1 MPLCRNV
8 KPTGGKNSPH
18 RPPFPVLQNM
28 EAGDILMTQQFNRE
42 CDSMLKV
49 VQCWDDGV
57 INDIRLTD
65 LLRRWG
71 AKATFNLNPG
81 FHSDERGVNR
91 WAGPG
96 YSGWSCRG
104 FLPGKVGR
112 KEMKEIYSGFRVASH
127 CFRHE
132 TVGTLPDDKF
142 VQAAIDARTWLE
154 DLFQCECPGFAWP
167 CGRYTPETCRALRE
181 AGFAYGRTTQNS
193 SDVAGCEETM
203 ALHPSCHFQA
213 NDFYG
218 RYEEAKKTGI
228 FYFWGHSY
236 EMQEYDELWRQLE
249 MKIQFISE
257 DPDSVWADVI
267 DIVPECHRRGAR

>member
-1 MPLCRNV
+1 M
-8 KPTGGKNSPH
+8 
-18 RPPFPVLQNM
+18 LQ
-28 EAGDILMTQQFNRE
+28 
-42 CDSMLKV
+42 V

-65 LLRRWG
+65 LLRRQG

-81 FHSDERGVNR
+81 FHADERGVNR

-142 VQAAIDARTWLE
+142 VQAAIDARAWLE
-154 DLFQCECPGFAWP
+154 DLFQFKE
-167 CGRYTPETCRALRE
+167 
-181 AGFAYGRTTQNS
+181 
-193 SDVAGCEETM
+193 
-203 ALHPSCHFQA
+203 
-213 NDFYG
+213 
-218 RYEEAKKTGI
+218 
-228 FYFWGHSY
+228 
-236 EMQEYDELWRQLE
+236 
-249 MKIQFISE
+249 
-257 DPDSVWADVI
+257 
-267 DIVPECHRRGAR
+267 

>member
-1 MPLCRNV
+1 M
-8 KPTGGKNSPH
+8 
-18 RPPFPVLQNM
+18 LQ
-28 EAGDILMTQQFNRE
+28 
-42 CDSMLKV
+42 V

-65 LLRRWG
+65 LLRRQG

-81 FHSDERGVNR
+81 FHADERGVNR

-142 VQAAIDARTWLE
+142 VQAAIDARAWLE

-181 AGFAYGRTTQNS
+181 AGFAYGRTTRNS

-213 NDFYG
+213 MLFC
-218 RYEEAKKTGI
+218 
-228 FYFWGHSY
+228 
-236 EMQEYDELWRQLE
+236 
-249 MKIQFISE
+249 
-257 DPDSVWADVI
+257 VI
-267 DIVPECHRRGAR
+267 R

>member
-1 MPLCRNV
+1 MAP
-8 KPTGGKNSPH
+8 
-18 RPPFPVLQNM
+18 
-28 EAGDILMTQQFNRE
+28 EAAGVAQGALGD
-42 CDSMLKV
+42 
-49 VQCWDDGV
+49 
-57 INDIRLTD
+57 
-65 LLRRWG
+65 
-71 AKATFNLNPG
+71 A
-81 FHSDERGVNR
+81 
-91 WAGPG
+91 
-96 YSGWSCRG
+96 
-104 FLPGKVGR
+104 VGR
-112 KEMKEIYSGFRVASH
+112 LAAVEKIHDGLGDGRIFVEVVEMAGKGAQV
-127 CFRHE
+127 
-132 TVGTLPDDKF
+132 VKGT

-218 RYEEAKKTGI
+218 RYEEAKKTGV

-267 DIVPECHRRGAR
+267 DIVPECHRRSAR